1 MRDAKI
7 TQIHEG
13 RNSSVSLSGGR
24 CSEPWAKLAKERH
37 AIVVTCNVRQR
48 EKPGCRRAGAGSAC
62 QGRSGAP
69 VGGRRRRW
77 SLGNDA
83 GRIVRE
89 TDENFAQISLA
100 HGEARWCH

>member
-48 EKPGCRRAGAGSAC
+48 EKPGCSEVRRRICLSKVDPEHRLEAVAAV
-62 QGRSGAP
+62 GRSGMTQA
-69 VGGRRRRW
+69 
-77 SLGNDA
+77 
-83 GRIVRE
+83 E
-89 TDENFAQISLA
+89 
-100 HGEARWCH
+100 